1 MLSHRAIT
9 IINLPRKESGSL
21 NTLIKDGEEEIDI
34 TIETE
39 DSIEKKYTITEEDE
53 KIIEAFLL
61 SDETGMS
68 SRSFLELTKSLGNNQ
83 IELQNHPLVLLK
95 VLIPNE
101 TSEYGRINNY
111 KMNQALKR
119 YLINAKK

>member
-1 MLSHRAIT
+1 MLSHREIT
-9 IINLPRKESGSL
+9 IINLPRRENGSL

-61 SDETGMS
+61 SDETSMS
-68 SRSFLELTKSLGNNQ
+68 SRRFLELTKSLGNNQ
-83 IELQNHPLVLLK
+83 IKLQNHPLVLLK

-111 KMNQALKR
+111 KMNQVLKR

>member
-83 IELQNHPLVLLK
+83 IKLQNHPLVLLK

-111 KMNQALKR
+111 KMNQVLKR

>member
-83 IELQNHPLVLLK
+83 IKLQNHPLVLLK

>member
-39 DSIEKKYTITEEDE
+39 ESIEKKYTITEEDE

-83 IELQNHPLVLLK
+83 IKLQNHPLVLLK

-111 KMNQALKR
+111 KMNQVLKR

>member
-1 MLSHRAIT
+1 MLSHREIT
-9 IINLPRKESGSL
+9 IINLPRNESGSL

-68 SRSFLELTKSLGNNQ
+68 SRRFLELTKSLGNNQ
-83 IELQNHPLVLLK
+83 IKLQNHPLVLLK

-111 KMNQALKR
+111 KMNQVLKR

>member
-68 SRSFLELTKSLGNNQ
+68 SRRFLELTKSLGNNQ
-83 IELQNHPLVLLK
+83 IKLQNHPLVLLK

-111 KMNQALKR
+111 KMNQVLKR

>member
-1 MLSHRAIT
+1 MLSHRAII

-68 SRSFLELTKSLGNNQ
+68 SRRFLELTKSLGNNQ
-83 IELQNHPLVLLK
+83 IKLQNHPLVLLK

-111 KMNQALKR
+111 KMNQVLKR

>member
-9 IINLPRKESGSL
+9 IINLPRNESGSL

-68 SRSFLELTKSLGNNQ
+68 SRRFLELTKSLGNNQ
-83 IELQNHPLVLLK
+83 IKLQNHPLVLLK

-111 KMNQALKR
+111 KMNQVLKR

>member
-39 DSIEKKYTITEEDE
+39 ESIEKKYTITEEDE

-83 IELQNHPLVLLK
+83 IKLQNHPLVLLK

-101 TSEYGRINNY
+101 TSEYGRIENY
-111 KMNQALKR
+111 KMNQVLKR
-119 YLINAKK
+119 YLTNIQK

>member
-39 DSIEKKYTITEEDE
+39 DIIEKKYTITEEDE

-111 KMNQALKR
+111 KMNQVLKR

>member
-68 SRSFLELTKSLGNNQ
+68 SRTFLELTKSLGNNQ
-83 IELQNHPLVLLK
+83 IKLQNHPLVLLK

-111 KMNQALKR
+111 KMNQVLKR

>member
-83 IELQNHPLVLLK
+83 IKLQNHPLVLLK

-101 TSEYGRINNY
+101 TSEYGRVNNY
-111 KMNQALKR
+111 KMNQVLKR

>member
-68 SRSFLELTKSLGNNQ
+68 SRRFLELTKSLGNNQ
-83 IELQNHPLVLLK
+83 IKLQNHPLVLLK

>member
-1 MLSHRAIT
+1 MLSHRTIT

-53 KIIEAFLL
+53 RIIEAFLL

-83 IELQNHPLVLLK
+83 IKLQNHPLVLLK

-119 YLINAKK
+119 YLKNAKK